1 MRLRVAAILSQ
12 LAPIRT
18 HSALRSSW
26 AREASHGPEV
36 RLAYAMAFLTL
47 DRKASAPRAR
57 RRKSRVVFSPIT
69 AHA

>member
-1 MRLRVAAILSQ
+1 MRLRVAAIVSQ
-12 LAPIRT
+12 LEPIRT

-26 AREASHGPEV
+26 DREASHGPEL
-36 RLAYAMAFLTL
+36 RLAYAIAFLAL

-57 RRKSRVVFSPIT
+57 RRKSRIAFSPIT